1 MSTKLQGYVW
11 DGCADSGMKTTKV
24 AIMARIADFASD
36 EGIAWPSVETIARQV
51 GAGISTVRGI
61 IAELAEDGW
70 LSREQRRKG
79 NRNTSNLYQL
89 NVDKLKEAADCAL
102 SKLAEKKKLKLS
114 HPPESERSESDRSE
128 SSKNGSFDH
137 PESGGDPSV
146 KISDPSSNRSM
157 SENSDESS
165 DSSENDFLSSHPEA
179 EIYTPS
185 GKMWGTADD
194 LKAARWIHDKI
205 ASLGTNP
212 KEPSWP
218 AWANEIRLMREK
230 DKRTH
235 REICELYGWVNRDPF
250 WRMNVLS
257 PAKLRTKWDELVIKS
272 RYGAFVKPREELDWD
287 NTDWADSLPGGL
299 I

>member
-1 MSTKLQGYVW
+1 
-11 DGCADSGMKTTKV
+11 
-24 AIMARIADFASD
+24 MARIADFASD

-165 DSSENDFLSSHPEA
+165 DSSENDFLSRHPEA